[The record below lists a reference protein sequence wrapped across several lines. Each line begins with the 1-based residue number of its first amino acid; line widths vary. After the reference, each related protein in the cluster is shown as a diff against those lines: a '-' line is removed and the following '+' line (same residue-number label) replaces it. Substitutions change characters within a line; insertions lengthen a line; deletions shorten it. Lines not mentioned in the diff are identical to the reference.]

1 MSCDKIDNI
10 YVGEYDVIYYSELL
24 NRQKKVIKSKL
35 VIDNRGQA
43 VLYNNI
49 GDDIQEVTSNEKD
62 EVLIDKIAELE
73 RYVETF
79 EN

>member
-1 MSCDKIDNI
+1 MAQHIWREMDICIMQNI
-10 YVGEYDVIYYSELL
+10 NNTELTL
-24 NRQKKVIKSKL
+24 N
-35 VIDNRGQA
+35 G
-43 VLYNNI
+43 
-49 GDDIQEVTSNEKD
+49 KD

>member
-1 MSCDKIDNI
+1 MSFNFAIFFISPSVKANI
-10 YVGEYDVIYYSELL
+10 SQHIWREM
-24 NRQKKVIKSKL
+24 
-35 VIDNRGQA
+35 
-43 VLYNNI
+43 
-49 GDDIQEVTSNEKD
+49 DICIMQTVHNTEMTPNEKD

>member
-1 MSCDKIDNI
+1 MLFNFAIFFINPSVKANMSQHIWREMDICIMQNI
-10 YVGEYDVIYYSELL
+10 NNTELTL
-24 NRQKKVIKSKL
+24 N
-35 VIDNRGQA
+35 G
-43 VLYNNI
+43 
-49 GDDIQEVTSNEKD
+49 KD

>member
-1 MSCDKIDNI
+1 MQTVHNT
-10 YVGEYDVIYYSELL
+10 EM
-24 NRQKKVIKSKL
+24 
-35 VIDNRGQA
+35 
-43 VLYNNI
+43 
-49 GDDIQEVTSNEKD
+49 TPNEKD